1 MSSLGLIGLLP
12 ALGLLIDQDTDSMQ
26 NRGVYLMD
34 TPNLCRRGYP
44 FFAQPM
50 QCSARTRMVLMVRS
64 SAVCSSVSSPPRG
77 FLLGVCTVRRALW
90 CACPVVAVR
99 TVTVST

>member
-44 FFAQPM
+44 FLPS
-50 QCSARTRMVLMVRS
+50 QCSVQLVHE
-64 SAVCSSVSSPPRG
+64 
-77 FLLGVCTVRRALW
+77 W
-90 CACPVVAVR
+90 Y
-99 TVTVST
+99 